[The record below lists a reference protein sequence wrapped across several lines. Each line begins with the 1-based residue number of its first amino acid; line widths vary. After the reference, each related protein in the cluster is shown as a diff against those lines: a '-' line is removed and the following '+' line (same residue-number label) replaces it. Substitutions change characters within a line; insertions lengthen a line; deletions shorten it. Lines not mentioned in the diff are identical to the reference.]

1 MGIAEI
7 FTLLNAAIPG
17 IESLYMLVKKKDGTV
32 GVITMLD
39 ENDARFNQNI
49 KDAEAWLA
57 AHPKT

>member
-39 ENDARFNQNI
+39 EADSQFTENVKQ
-49 KDAEAWLA
+49 AEKWLA
-57 AHPKT
+57 EHPKS